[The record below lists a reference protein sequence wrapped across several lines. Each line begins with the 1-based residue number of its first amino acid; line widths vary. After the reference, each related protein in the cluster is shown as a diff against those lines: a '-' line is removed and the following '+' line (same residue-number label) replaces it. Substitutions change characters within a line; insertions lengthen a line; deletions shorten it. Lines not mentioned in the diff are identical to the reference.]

1 MAQRS
6 SNPTQLQ
13 FAKDGQIGAQD
24 RIPTSAFLRQ
34 SSTPP
39 SASPG
44 PSSSSSLQQP
54 SLGQSGPGRPS
65 PMMMTGGAVGRVGSA
80 GPMAMGPGVASRSAS
95 TPGIPTVGGGMGVS
109 GMGGLKLPGAGGG
122 IAKRRGPASGLNLN
136 AMGTN
141 GSSSDA
147 SSSSSSSSSSGNTNG
162 APAATGGI
170 NGRAGRPAMKL
181 PPASTNGIN
190 GSNSSIGGGS
200 NGTGTP
206 FSNFS
211 KIVDPSGSL
220 NFQNKA
226 VLHAK
231 GVDFSTGASFNINMD
246 ELELQDE
253 LGSGNYGTVQKVYH
267 KITKVTM
274 AMKVSFF
281 FLFLSWIPF
290 LFRSSMAILYAPL

>member
-1 MAQRS
+1 
-6 SNPTQLQ
+6 
-13 FAKDGQIGAQD
+13 
-24 RIPTSAFLRQ
+24 
-34 SSTPP
+34 
-39 SASPG
+39 
-44 PSSSSSLQQP
+44 
-54 SLGQSGPGRPS
+54 
-65 PMMMTGGAVGRVGSA
+65 
-80 GPMAMGPGVASRSAS
+80 
-95 TPGIPTVGGGMGVS
+95 
-109 GMGGLKLPGAGGG
+109 
-122 IAKRRGPASGLNLN
+122 
-136 AMGTN
+136 
-141 GSSSDA
+141 
-147 SSSSSSSSSSGNTNG
+147 
-162 APAATGGI
+162 
-170 NGRAGRPAMKL
+170 MKL
-181 PPASTNGIN
+181 PPASTNG
-190 GSNSSIGGGS
+190 SNSSIGGGGS

-281 FLFLSWIPF
+281 SCNPPF
-290 LFRSSMAILYAPL
+290 IVRSSVCGVLHASL